1 MICGDD
7 ISRIPETTKPEFAC
21 NKDEEV
27 EEATEEVVEEAT
39 EEVVDEP
46 STEDIGKATN
56 LRRSL
61 LRYIVIYTMTGQ
73 PAHTHMQLITIMQYI
88 ILSLDYSYREKK
100 LHLTLGLP
108 CPVLNNWFQLDHS

>member
-21 NKDEEV
+21 NKDEE
-27 EEATEEVVEEAT
+27 VEEAT

-88 ILSLDYSYREKK
+88 ILSLDYSYREKNC
-100 LHLTLGLP
+100 T
-108 CPVLNNWFQLDHS
+108 